1 MMSQATDEPRP
12 VALETA
18 DGPWQGQIAGRLWA
32 AIPAGMRLSRFHAST
47 VPDQYRDAF
56 VSSSAWRAGI
66 DLSGLPAP
74 MRRELA
80 WCVFRIID
88 LGGKVPTPLLGM
100 LVRRLSEVI
109 ADLGAE
115 APSSLMALPAET
127 WLREISLAVH
137 RRTGRLPG
145 TWPVKHIRGMLLRF
159 RQLLAAA
166 ADDRPWW
173 QRELWK
179 PAEDG
184 RIPVRK
190 HEPRRNDTLN
200 FGRISIPW
208 LRSGMQW
215 HCKAALET
223 GTLTWTS
230 LHHRLHAAVVFDAFL
245 AGRQT
250 CGPQLAG
257 DPAQVR
263 VLMREFLGHLK
274 VMPAVRGRT
283 VGQPVSAAHVKQTAV
298 AIEQFYRFMH
308 DNKDAAAAVL
318 AEPGWLRLGPQHT
331 VFFRRG
337 ELPRPRLA
345 DPDADV
351 IGDAAMSKIMAE
363 IGVLGDPA
371 GHGGFG
377 DEQGMRI
384 MMLQVRLGRRINEI
398 CMLDR
403 DPLLP
408 VNTPGP
414 AASDDPDAFTAKLRY
429 QQTKIDGAPDT
440 VLVDAEVV
448 AIIRAQQEWADR
460 WLAGHA
466 AAGVHPRYLFLA
478 SLKNRHADTCYS
490 HHTLRRHLNVLA
502 RRLDIRDAAG
512 RLVDF
517 NRTHR
522 FRHTKATSLINAGV
536 PLHVVQRYLGHL
548 TPTMTMH
555 YAKTLAETAE
565 AEFLRFR
572 KLTADARQ
580 VEADPRDLYD
590 MLQLD
595 ARTDRVLPNGW
606 CLLPPRQSCDRG
618 NACLTCDKFATDAT
632 FLPELKQQQD
642 RTLHLIDQRQQAF
655 SARTGTPMS
664 EDNIWLQGRRR
675 EAASLEA
682 IITTLQRH
690 PDIDGKPGPATQP
703 GNTLPQRAVRGAGV
717 AARTGQIAARAS
729 RPATNGTRA

>member
-1 MMSQATDEPRP
+1 MTSGTDDALP

-18 DGPWQGQIAGRLWA
+18 RGRRQGQAADPLWT

-47 VPDQYRDAF
+47 VPEQYRDAF

-66 DLSGLPAP
+66 DLSGLPAR

-80 WCVFRIID
+80 WCVFQIID
-88 LGGKVPTPLLGM
+88 LGGKVPTPTLGM
-100 LVRRLSEVI
+100 LARRLSEVI
-109 ADLGAE
+109 TDLGAG
-115 APSSLMALPAET
+115 APSSLTGLPAET

-145 TWPVKHIRGMLLRF
+145 TWPVRHLRGMLLRF
-159 RQLLAAA
+159 LQLLAVA

-173 QRELWK
+173 QREAWK
-179 PAEDG
+179 PAEDA
-184 RIPVRK
+184 RIPVRR
-190 HEPRRNDTLN
+190 HEPRRNDTLS
-200 FGRISIPW
+200 FGRITVPW
-208 LRSGMQW
+208 LRSGIQW

-230 LHHRLHAAVVFDAFL
+230 LHHRLQAAVVFGAFL
-245 AGRQT
+245 AGRET

-257 DPAQVR
+257 DPAQLR
-263 VLMREFLGHLK
+263 VLMLEFLGHLK
-274 VMPAVRGRT
+274 AMRATRGRT
-283 VGQPVSAAHVKQTAV
+283 VGQPVSASHVKQTAV

-308 DNKDAAAAVL
+308 DNKDAAAAAL
-318 AEPGWLRLGPQHT
+318 AEPGWLRLGPQHI

-351 IGDAAMSKIMAE
+351 IGDSAMSKIMAE

-371 GHGGFG
+371 GQGGFG

-384 MMLQVRLGRRINEI
+384 MMLQVRLGRRISEI
-398 CMLDR
+398 CLLDR

-408 VNTPGP
+408 LNTPGR
-414 AASDDPDAFTAKLRY
+414 AASDDRDALAARLRY

-448 AIIRAQQEWADR
+448 AIIKAQQDWADH

-466 AAGVHPRYLFLA
+466 AAGVRPKYLFLA
-478 SLKNRHADTCYS
+478 SLKNRHGDKPYS
-490 HHTLRRHLNVLA
+490 HHTLRRHLTVLA

-522 FRHTKATSLINAGV
+522 FRHTRATGLINAGV

-572 KLTADARQ
+572 KLTADAREL
-580 VEADPRDLYD
+580 EADPGDLYD

-595 ARTDRVLPNGW
+595 QRTDRILPNGW

-675 EAASLEA
+675 DAASLEA

-703 GNTLPQRAVRGAGV
+703 GSTLPQRAVRGAGV

-729 RPATNGTRA
+729 RPGPNGPRA